1 MDRPLI
7 VFSFTF
13 LCLLV
18 SFWGAGA
25 SELQNSEVPKITKI
39 TGGPKRVGGPGLGFG
54 GGGVPGGWSNTD
66 VKSKEVLAI
75 ANFAAEKLF
84 PNLHPAP
91 KVASAMTQVVAGLNY
106 NLTIEITHL
115 VRVGSSSTSCT
126 VVSCN
131 VWDRFGT
138 LNLMRN
144 QTVGTRC
151 NT

>member
-1 MDRPLI
+1 MNRLLRALALF
-7 VFSFTF
+7 VFASTWVTV
-13 LCLLV
+13 LYAEETQ
-18 SFWGAGA
+18 AGV
-25 SELQNSEVPKITKI
+25 EVPKITKI

-54 GGGVPGGWSNTD
+54 GGGVPGGWSGAD

-75 ANFAAEKLF
+75 ANFAAGKLF

-91 KVASAMTQVVAGLNY
+91 KVTSAMTQVVAGINY
-106 NLTIEITHL
+106 NLTLEITHL

-151 NT
+151 NA